1 MPFLA
6 IMGYSSAS
14 QPQICMHSATSCK
27 DLHTA
32 RLQSTGTFG
41 CSLLLGIKH
50 SAIPTA
56 ERQPRRSGCQ
66 WIAHFERG
74 AGCAIFCCTPAALPA
89 IFHGKAVFAC
99 GILFSP

>member
-6 IMGYSSAS
+6 ILGYSAAQ
-14 QPQICMHSATSCK
+14 QPQICMYSATSCK

-50 SAIPTA
+50 SATLLPKGNHA
-56 ERQPRRSGCQ
+56 GLAVSG
-66 WIAHFERG
+66 
-74 AGCAIFCCTPAALPA
+74 
-89 IFHGKAVFAC
+89 
-99 GILFSP
+99 